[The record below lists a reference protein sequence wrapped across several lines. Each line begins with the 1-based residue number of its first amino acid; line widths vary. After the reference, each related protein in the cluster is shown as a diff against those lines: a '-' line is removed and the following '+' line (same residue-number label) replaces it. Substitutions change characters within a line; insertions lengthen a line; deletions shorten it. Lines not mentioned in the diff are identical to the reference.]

1 MLIDSFAPNPDAV
14 EKHRITIAASPDVV
28 YRALWTA
35 DLGGPVIK
43 LLMGLRMLPGL
54 ISRGCR
60 SPPRNQEI
68 TLQTLIDSQCGV
80 LAEEPNHEVLFGVTG
95 RFWRPTGNVS
105 TFDRASFNSPV
116 PPGIARAVWSFTVE
130 QSVNGQTNLSTE
142 TRVICGDQASLRK
155 FRAYWFF
162 VRPFSGLIRR
172 LMLRA
177 VRRACRVKG
186 HFLHLSHI
194 IRALKR
200 LIH

>member
-1 MLIDSFAPNPDAV
+1 MLIDSFAPNLDAV
-14 EKHRITIAASPDVV
+14 ETHFIDINASPEVV

-43 LLMGLRMLPGL
+43 LLLGLRMLPGF

-60 SPPRNQEI
+60 SLPRNQAI
-68 TLQTLIDSQCGV
+68 TLQTLIDSQCGL

-105 TFDRASFNSPV
+105 PFDRASFNSPV

-130 QSVNGQTNLSTE
+130 PGDNGQTILSTE
-142 TRVICGDQASLRK
+142 TRVTCGDRPSRRK

-177 VRRACRVKG
+177 VRRECRVAG
-186 HFLHLSHI
+186 H
-194 IRALKR
+194 
-200 LIH
+200 